1 MKIGKMRRIMT
12 MTKWE
17 KALELA
23 RQGKSIK
30 EIREAGIGKTY
41 ARRAYKQAE
50 KEHEAPSEQ
59 PEIETVK
66 PEVEVTPEPVEPKIP
81 KTLREKL
88 DEKEQA
94 KEEKPTEAP
103 TEELPESK
111 AFELNSEYITRVT
124 WETVNGFL
132 PEKRRKDKVHID
144 SLVEVWTPVV
154 DKYLDKLIE
163 QFGIEVFAIWITI
176 LVFAPE
182 LKDYVAPQ
190 VVNAVKS
197 IGGRLRS
204 GKGSA

>member
-1 MKIGKMRRIMT
+1 MPKGK
-12 MTKWE
+12 KWE
-17 KALELA
+17 QALQLA
-23 RQGKSIK
+23 REGKSIK

-41 ARRAYKQAE
+41 SRQAYKQALKE
-50 KEHEAPSEQ
+50 KEAPSE

-66 PEVEVTPEPVEPKIP
+66 PTVEVSPEPVEPKIP

-88 DEKEQA
+88 DEKEQV
-94 KEEKPTEAP
+94 KEEKPAEIP
-103 TEELPESK
+103 SEELPEPK

-190 VVNAVKS
+190 VVNAVK
-197 IGGRLRS
+197 ILGGRLKPV
-204 GKGSA
+204 KGSP